1 MIESGLSES
10 GISGVFFILILSL
23 ILKPE
28 TPFFKKKKKNLAAL
42 NFNRYINV
50 KAENIQTQ
58 TQSLYLTA

>member
-10 GISGVFFILILSL
+10 GISRVFFILVLSL

-28 TPFFKKKKKNLAAL
+28 TPFILKKNLAAL
-42 NFNRYINV
+42 NFNRYIRV

>member
-10 GISGVFFILILSL
+10 GISGVFFILVLSL

-28 TPFFKKKKKNLAAL
+28 TPFYKKKKNLAAL
-42 NFNRYINV
+42 NFNRYMKV